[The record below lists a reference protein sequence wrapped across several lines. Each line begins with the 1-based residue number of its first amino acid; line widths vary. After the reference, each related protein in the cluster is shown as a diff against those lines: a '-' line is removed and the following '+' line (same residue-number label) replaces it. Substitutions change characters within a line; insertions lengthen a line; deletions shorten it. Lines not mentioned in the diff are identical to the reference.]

1 MEKKQLLADEA
12 ERLRFHLEK
21 MHHYF
26 SFFADRWRAVVIAE
40 RVVALAMF
48 ALSIYF
54 IMRPQPSCYAIAA
67 PIVGFVSI
75 MLDIILNA
83 SGRMGEND
91 SIAAEYGML
100 LRSLPVSNEEVTEE
114 QIREISKRR
123 IDRESGRTIY
133 PCVVTEMHNLVA
145 EAKFR
150 KPDYAMSAWERTV
163 GMWCPVKYRVKPM
176 PHVEEAFR
184 RRAERRVR
192 EAEAEAAA
200 K

>member
-21 MHHYF
+21 MHRYF

-54 IMRPQPSCYAIAA
+54 VTRPHPACYAIAA
-67 PIVGFVSI
+67 PLVGFVSI
-75 MLDIILNA
+75 LLDTILDA
-83 SGRMGEND
+83 AGRMGEND
-91 SIAAEYGML
+91 SIATEYGML

-133 PCVVTEMHNLVA
+133 PCVVTEMHNRVA
-145 EAKFR
+145 EAKFGH
-150 KPDYAMSAWERTV
+150 PDFAMSAWERTV
-163 GMWCPVKYRVKPM
+163 GMWRPVKYRVKRM

-184 RRAERRVR
+184 HRAERRIR
-192 EAEAEAAA
+192 EAEAEASA